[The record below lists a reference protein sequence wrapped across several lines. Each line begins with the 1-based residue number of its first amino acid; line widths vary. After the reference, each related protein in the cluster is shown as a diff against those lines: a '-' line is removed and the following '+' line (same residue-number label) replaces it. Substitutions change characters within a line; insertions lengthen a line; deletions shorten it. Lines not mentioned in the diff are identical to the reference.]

1 MKRYAERM
9 VAGDVL
15 GLPCSKGM
23 RPSVRLNT
31 LGAGAAE
38 RSLPL
43 GFCEG
48 GAESRDRAPRS
59 RELQGACSA
68 DHGSEV

>member
-1 MKRYAERM
+1 M

-15 GLPCSKGM
+15 GLPCNKGM
-23 RPSVRLNT
+23 RRSVKLST
-31 LGAGAAE
+31 VGAGAVE

-59 RELQGACSA
+59 RGLQGACSM
-68 DHGSEV
+68 DDGSDV